1 MLQSLYARLA
11 ILGIISVL
19 PTGAFAY
26 EGEELAGKA
35 KVTMEEAR
43 SIALKA
49 RPGEI
54 TSEELENEEGGSG
67 LRYSFVVKSGAELY
81 EVGVDA
87 QTAKVLEDAKEP
99 VTPDA
104 VEPNKSAQAG
114 AAKMQDEDAEEDE
127 DEDGDADLTDNA
139 EALDADDDDTGE
151 NEKTDN

>member
-1 MLQSLYARLA
+1 MV
-11 ILGIISVL
+11 SVL
-19 PTGAFAY
+19 PTGALTY

-49 RPGEI
+49 HPGEI
-54 TSEELENEEGGSG
+54 TSEELESEEGGSG
-67 LRYSFVVKSGAELY
+67 LRYSFVVKTGTELY

-87 QTAKVLEDAKEP
+87 QTANVLEDAKEP

-104 VEPNKSAQAG
+104 AEPDKSAQAG
-114 AAKMQDEDAEEDE
+114 AAKVQDEDAEEDE
-127 DEDGDADLTDNA
+127 DEGGDADLKDNPEGSA
-139 EALDADDDDTGE
+139 EDDDDTGE

>member
-1 MLQSLYARLA
+1 L
-11 ILGIISVL
+11 VL

-49 RPGEI
+49 HPGEI
-54 TSEELENEEGGSG
+54 TSEELEDEEGGSG
-67 LRYSFVVKSGAELY
+67 LRYSFVVKSGAEFY

-87 QTAKVLEDAKEP
+87 QTAKLLEDQKEP

-104 VEPNKSAQAG
+104 AGANKTAQAG
-114 AAKMQDEDAEEDE
+114 DAKVKDEDAKEDE
-127 DEDGDADLTDNA
+127 DEDGDIDLKDNP
-139 EALDADDDDTGE
+139 EALDADDNDTGE
-151 NEKTDN
+151 NEETDN